1 MKVEELKGKLKR
13 RENELVK
20 RKPEVNPQTAM
31 YRVADKDMLHN
42 NQLVIDFKTAKVAIE
57 SLKNDVRALKMN
69 KKNLDSVAHDVRNM
83 KQSLPNIEVHLKE
96 TTMQLSKLTSRLST
110 HLLVFELAR
119 DYDEKLA
126 DLLKKDVHGLLQGAK
141 YTEGAMARL
150 RTVEISVS
158 QLINN
163 KDSWEKAELDRK

>member
-1 MKVEELKGKLKR
+1 M
-13 RENELVK
+13 
-20 RKPEVNPQTAM
+20 
-31 YRVADKDMLHN
+31 AD
-42 NQLVIDFKTAKVAIE
+42 
-57 SLKNDVRALKMN
+57 DV
-69 KKNLDSVAHDVRNM
+69 HNM

-96 TTMQLSKLTSRLST
+96 TTVQLSKVTSRLST
-110 HLLVFELAR
+110 HLLAYEIAR
-119 DYDEKLA
+119 EYDEKEA

-150 RTVEISVS
+150 RTVEISIS